1 MFNEITI
8 SIVSDHLGDSP
19 GERDARDKDCN
30 LTLKVVHPRL
40 DEASLSSGSSSYV
53 EGMHLEVM
61 LVSCIEELKELLTD
75 STLHKQSS
83 HRPARM
89 IFSFPIYTT
98 TNYLQLED
106 MNMLTLEG
114 QELESRTQSFR
125 QPLQRLF
132 TKRRLT
138 QSWRMISTLL
148 KDCLASEY
156 TGSEGAKSFSI
167 SSSGTDIQKK
177 KVLGQL
183 RRTYT
188 KILLRSMRA

>member
-8 SIVSDHLGDSP
+8 SIVSDHLDDSP
-19 GERDARDKDCN
+19 GERDAHDKDCN
-30 LTLKVVHPRL
+30 LTFKVVHPRL
-40 DEASLSSGSSSYV
+40 NEASLNSGSSSYV

-61 LVSCIEELKELLTD
+61 LVSCIEELKELFTD

-89 IFSFPIYTT
+89 ISSFPIYTT
-98 TNYLQLED
+98 TNYLQLKNT
-106 MNMLTLEG
+106 NMSTLEG

-125 QPLQRLF
+125 LPLQRLF

-156 TGSEGAKSFSI
+156 TGSEGAKSFNI
-167 SSSGTDIQKK
+167 SSSGKDIRKK
-177 KVLGQL
+177 KILGWI
-183 RRTYT
+183 RRIYT
-188 KILLRSMRA
+188 KILSRSMRA